1 MKSERSMEAPVTS
14 DKVPSPRIA
23 DRGSVLCFISIFA
36 AALIVRMHGL
46 GFNPYWMDEVTT
58 LQRANYPLPKLL
70 SDSLTFH
77 HLPTYFLLISWL
89 VPFDLHETL
98 IRAPSALF
106 GALTCAIGADISRLL
121 GGMSAALTTG
131 IFLAL
136 SPLQV
141 AYGQEARPHAL
152 SVLLVAIALR
162 GLIGLALDPA
172 KASLRLSSP
181 EANRIAWATFFF
193 GTLAAVNVLGVAL
206 IWAAAAFI
214 ALLIIAY
221 HPGCDRP
228 QLLRNALVVYAGIVI
243 ITIPSY
249 TAMYYFVRSSGPL
262 LEGLDWIPPANAHR
276 IWSDISDLWL
286 MSISSPIT
294 SRTFLSGI
302 PFMGALMAIFFM
314 LGLLQL
320 RGKTPPSTVL
330 LVVTIFL
337 PAALLA
343 LSLLTPI
350 WLLRYLLWSAVPFF
364 VIAGQASLQLPRRFR
379 TLAVAIVGL
388 LTFINFTPY
397 YSAELKPRWDI
408 AADSV
413 RDGVIAGD
421 LFLVTDSWAPRMLN
435 LYLSR
440 SGVVLP
446 EGQWTTD
453 VDAAAQRVA
462 AGGRVQAVFG
472 RVGQTDHMDL
482 AGFRDRIVPLG
493 TPVSETPAGL
503 DVVIWLFAGRAPFD
517 VGSDA
522 PPRD

>member
-14 DKVPSPRIA
+14 DKVLSPKIA
-23 DRGSVLCFISIFA
+23 DRGPALCFISIFA

-152 SVLLVAIALR
+152 SVLLVAVALR
-162 GLIGLALDPA
+162 GLIGLALDPT

-228 QLLRNALVVYAGIVI
+228 QLLRNALVVLGNHLARTTTY
-243 ITIPSY
+243 S
-249 TAMYYFVRSSGPL
+249 M
-262 LEGLDWIPPANAHR
+262 
-276 IWSDISDLWL
+276 SD
-286 MSISSPIT
+286 
-294 SRTFLSGI
+294 
-302 PFMGALMAIFFM
+302 A
-314 LGLLQL
+314 QE
-320 RGKTPPSTVL
+320 
-330 LVVTIFL
+330 
-337 PAALLA
+337 
-343 LSLLTPI
+343 
-350 WLLRYLLWSAVPFF
+350 SAVL
-364 VIAGQASLQLPRRFR
+364 QALEQFLLDEPDEMLREH
-379 TLAVAIVGL
+379 AI
-388 LTFINFTPY
+388 
-397 YSAELKPRWDI
+397 
-408 AADSV
+408 
-413 RDGVIAGD
+413 
-421 LFLVTDSWAPRMLN
+421 WASEQSQKSHTATIL
-435 LYLSR
+435 
-440 SGVVLP
+440 
-446 EGQWTTD
+446 
-453 VDAAAQRVA
+453 QRVK
-462 AGGRVQAVFG
+462 
-472 RVGQTDHMDL
+472 D
-482 AGFRDRIVPLG
+482 
-493 TPVSETPAGL
+493 
-503 DVVIWLFAGRAPFD
+503 
-517 VGSDA
+517 
-522 PPRD
+522 